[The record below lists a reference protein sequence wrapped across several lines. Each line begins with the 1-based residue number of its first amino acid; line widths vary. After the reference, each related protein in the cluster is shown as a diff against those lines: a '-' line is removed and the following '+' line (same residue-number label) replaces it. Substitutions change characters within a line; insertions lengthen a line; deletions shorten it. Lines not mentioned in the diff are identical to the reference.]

1 MGVNQGPGDP
11 LLSAASADDQQQQLQ
26 NLQEEVDQIKVS
38 IKRLLM
44 DIRERMNELE
54 NPFVHNPEIRNREG
68 GRREEVVSKKTSLE
82 QEGTSKEEINSE
94 IKIRPSPAQEGE
106 HGTDPVVAAIKEQL
120 QARISNREGKIQPEK
135 LRLTKVHQI
144 FEWTSWMVR
153 RYGHDRLDMMLQS
166 YRVMGYLT
174 KESCE
179 QVQEISR
186 LMPAS
191 LGESHEIGPDE
202 FIKQLYALNQI
213 LDPADTT
220 LDRDMIQVLLE
231 QQRRK
236 GVSHQPLPLKEK
248 ETQEDWIRM
257 PDGV

>member
-1 MGVNQGPGDP
+1 MNLGPGDP

-26 NLQEEVDQIKVS
+26 NLQGEVDQIKIS

-44 DIRERMNELE
+44 DIREQMNNLE
-54 NPFVHNPEIRNREG
+54 NPFVHNPESMNRERG
-68 GRREEVVSKKTSLE
+68 LKEDVVPKKPSLQQEELP
-82 QEGTSKEEINSE
+82 KEEISSE
-94 IKIRPSPAQEGE
+94 IKISPSPAQEGD
-106 HGTDPVVAAIKEQL
+106 HRSDPVVTAIKGQL
-120 QARISNREGKIQPEK
+120 QARINQREGKNQPEK

-144 FEWTSWMVR
+144 FKWTSWMVK

-174 KESCE
+174 KESSD
-179 QVQEISR
+179 QVREISK

-220 LDRDMIQVLLE
+220 LDRDMIRVLLE
-231 QQRRK
+231 RQRRK
-236 GVSHQPLPLKEK
+236 GVSHQSLPLKEK
-248 ETQEDWIRM
+248 EIQEDWIHM